1 MARILDGT
9 GRTVDEYIGEL
20 IIEARTDAVAIGL
33 IKSWGKRQFEL
44 NEDEIE
50 PFMRKVITALLQQG
64 VKVVRAIDVSL
75 GYGWKL
81 RPEYQLPTVEATV
94 DKLMEDSIRF
104 ADDEFFAWFTYDVT
118 H

>member
-9 GRTVDEYIGEL
+9 GRTVDEYIADL
-20 IIEARTDAVAIGL
+20 ILEARTDAVAIGL
-33 IKSWGKRQFEL
+33 IAFWGKDQFKLESS
-44 NEDEIE
+44 EID
-50 PFMRKVITALLQQG
+50 PFMRKVITTLLQRG

>member
-1 MARILDGT
+1 MGRERDGT
-9 GRTVDEYIGEL
+9 GRTVDEYIFDK
-20 IIEARTDAVAIGL
+20 INEARNDAIAIGL
-33 IKSWGKRQFEL
+33 IRSWGKRQFEL
-44 NEDEIE
+44 NENEIE
-50 PFMRKVITALLQQG
+50 PFMRKVITTLLEQG

-81 RPEYQLPTVEATV
+81 RPEYQLPSVEATV

-104 ADDEFFAWFTYDVT
+104 DDDDFFAWFTYDVT